1 MSQVITYRTYEPLLD
16 CFVSLVQEAL
26 GDRVVSLILY
36 GSVAR
41 GEARPESDV
50 DVLLVLKDAPPVY
63 RDRLRPLLP
72 ILRRLRQG
80 SCWKDLEA
88 QGLSP
93 SLSVIVLSREEA
105 DRNRCLYLDMLE
117 DARILVDRENVFQ
130 NRLRTLGTRLRELGA
145 RRVQKNG
152 DRYWDLKPDLTP
164 GEFVTL

>member
-1 MSQVITYRTYEPLLD
+1 
-16 CFVSLVQEAL
+16 
-26 GDRVVSLILY
+26 VVSLILY

-72 ILRRLRQG
+72 ILRRLRRE
-80 SCWKDLEA
+80 SCWKNLET

-93 SLSVIVLSREEA
+93 SLSVLVLSREEA

-117 DARILVDRENVFQ
+117 DARILIDREGVFQ
-130 NRLRTLGTRLRELGA
+130 NRLRALGTRLRELGA
-145 RRVQKNG
+145 RRVRKNG
-152 DRYWDLKPDLTP
+152 DQYWDLKPDLAP

>member
-1 MSQVITYRTYEPLLD
+1 LLD

-72 ILRRLRQG
+72 ILRRLRQE
-80 SCWKDLEA
+80 SCWKNLEA

-93 SLSVIVLSREEA
+93 SLSVLVLSREEA
-105 DRNRCLYLDMLE
+105 DQNRCLYLDMLE
-117 DARILVDRENVFQ
+117 DARILIDRENVFQ
-130 NRLRTLGTRLRELGA
+130 NRLRALGIRLRELGA
-145 RRVQKNG
+145 RRVQRNG
-152 DRYWDLKPDLTP
+152 DRYWDLKPDLAP

>member
-1 MSQVITYRTYEPLLD
+1 VSHRLILGFLRQEISLVNQAITYRTYEPLLD
-16 CFVSLVQEAL
+16 RFVSLVQEAL

-72 ILRRLRQG
+72 ILRRLRQE
-80 SCWKDLEA
+80 SCWKNLET

-93 SLSVIVLSREEA
+93 ALSVLVLSREEA
-105 DRNRCLYLDMLE
+105 DQNRCLYLDMLE
-117 DARILVDRENVFQ
+117 DARILIDRESVFQ
-130 NRLRTLGTRLRELGA
+130 NRLRVLHIS
-145 RRVQKNG
+145 K
-152 DRYWDLKPDLTP
+152 LKY
-164 GEFVTL
+164 